1 MLTFSRRA
9 ALGAL
14 GALAFSARAQTWPS
28 RPLRLIVPYP
38 AGGVSDTV
46 SRALAERLNAQM
58 DQPVVVENRGGA
70 SGTIGM
76 DILAKAAPDGY
87 TIAFSAVSP
96 LTMSPVLTKVPYDP
110 QHDFTPVCSM
120 MISPVVLL
128 GTPATRARD
137 FKELLAFARSSP
149 DTVRWATS
157 GQGSLGHVMLEQ
169 LQQAAHVRMVHIP
182 YKGGGQMLTDALSA
196 QFEVLSANA
205 SPNLNVHIRA
215 GKLRPLAVGAPRRLD
230 SMPQVPTLAE
240 LGYPQANLASHFG
253 VFAPGH
259 LPAPILERLN
269 AEVNKALQDPG
280 LRKRLVESE
289 NLPTGGPAQEFARQ
303 IAAEAESTARIV
315 KAVGMHTD

>member
-14 GALAFSARAQTWPS
+14 GALALSARAQTWPT
-28 RPLRLIVPYP
+28 RPIRLIVPYP

-46 SRALAERLNAQM
+46 ARALAERLNAQTG
-58 DQPVVVENRGGA
+58 QPVIVENRGGA

-76 DILAKAAPDGY
+76 DIVAKSAPDGY

-96 LTMSPVLTKVPYDP
+96 ITMSPALSKVPYDP
-110 QHDFTPVCSM
+110 QRDFTPVCSM
-120 MISPVVLL
+120 MISPVLL
-128 GTPATRARD
+128 LATPATKAPD
-137 FKELLAFARSSP
+137 FRSLLAFAKSSP

-230 SMPQVPTLAE
+230 TLAQVPTLAE

-253 VFAPGH
+253 IFAPGH
-259 LPAPILERLN
+259 LPAPVLEKLN
-269 AEVNKALQDPG
+269 AEINKALQDPS
-280 LRKRLVESE
+280 LRKRLVDSE
-289 NLPTGGPAQEFARQ
+289 NLPTGGSASEFARQ
-303 IAAEAESTARIV
+303 VAAEAESTARIV
-315 KAVGMHTD
+315 KAVGIHVD